1 MTDDEPSEPS
11 PDDHPAIRPRRLL
24 LFGEAVLAYITY
36 QLLTYWFLPALRD
49 PRQTFFGDVLVNGIA
64 PDRTGGAD
72 YLKRGIWPS
81 WARDSYG
88 GVPYTANIQHAVFFP
103 GNAPFLFLKTSTA
116 LEVVIATTV
125 AFGAW
130 SMYLYARHA
139 LRTRLWSALL
149 AGLAFGFGG
158 MSLQHVVLTNQLQA
172 IALMPLVL
180 LAAHCCLVD
189 GRLRH
194 VVLLGLAIGF
204 QFLAGHPEEWVYT
217 LIAVMLYGVSWA
229 LAGITRDARG
239 ALLRAVRGGV
249 RLSGGVVVF
258 VLLFGA
264 QLFPTLLLMSQSYR
278 QSADFHDQF
287 PLPRRIA
294 ANALLPDYGHRLIGE
309 NVGYIG
315 VVALALA
322 ALGLA
327 TRRPGL
333 RWVQIWM
340 AVISV
345 LGFILALG
353 NTDPV
358 ARFLIAN
365 VPVLAGFRVPSRYLL
380 LSTFGLAASAA
391 LGLDALLGERVG
403 LAVGAIRARVRL
415 GALAALVVGLG
426 TAFTLTVGGGTGPQR
441 SLLYWG
447 FAAVAAA
454 LAYIVASI
462 PIVPRALLALVL
474 LSVTAVELQHA
485 RPAAEFHDVAP
496 NAVYDDSG
504 STLAALEAIGGRYVT
519 RVAGPRAMTD
529 DAEKITVPA
538 GILGQQAQYYRAGRA
553 SKVAAR
559 FNQQSV
565 LHVET
570 PLGRDGGL
578 VPFATYKQF
587 MDRRLGV
594 RGNFVVGNYPQPP
607 SQWNYDTLD
616 FLAVRNFVTY
626 PLEPAEAAVLT
637 AHGFSKY
644 GSYAYVDVWSRP
656 ALPLARLVY
665 DTRVVA
671 DADQRLA
678 ALPGLGLSRTAL
690 VERPIGRLRAP
701 SAAPTVTTRLA
712 GVAKIINKVTTAS
725 PGLLVLA
732 DPSYPQWTVTVDGQ
746 RADLLR
752 VDHAFKG
759 VVVPAGIH
767 TVVFAY
773 DDRATEYGAV
783 LASLTVLGLLA
794 TVPIRLIRRRR
805 RPGTPDEGSLAGI
818 GW

>member
-1 MTDDEPSEPS
+1 MSDAERDGPR
-11 PDDHPAIRPRRLL
+11 RPGRLL
-24 LFGEAVLAYITY
+24 LLGEAVLAYVAY
-36 QLLTYWFLPALRD
+36 QLLTYWYLPALRD
-49 PRQTFFGDVLVNGIA
+49 SKQTFFGEVLVNGIA
-64 PDRTGGAD
+64 PDRTGGAN
-72 YLKRGIWPS
+72 YLKQGTWPS

-103 GNAPFLFLKTSTA
+103 GNAPFLFLKTSSA

-130 SMYLYARHA
+130 AMYLYARHA
-139 LRTRLWSALL
+139 LRTKVWSSLL

-180 LAAHCCLVD
+180 LAAHFCLVD

-217 LIAVMLYGVSWA
+217 LIAVVLYGVSWA
-229 LAGITRDARG
+229 IAGVTRDAR
-239 ALLRAVRGGV
+239 ASLLRAVRGGV
-249 RLSGGVVVF
+249 RLAGGIVVF

-264 QLFPTLLLMSQSYR
+264 QLFPTLLLMGQSYR
-278 QSADFHDQF
+278 ESADFHDQF
-287 PLPRRIA
+287 PLPRRLA
-294 ANALLPDYGHRLIGE
+294 ANSLLPDYGHLLVGE
-309 NVGYIG
+309 SVGYIG

-322 ALGLA
+322 ALGLV
-327 TRRPGL
+327 TRRQGL
-333 RWVQIWM
+333 RWVQVWV

-345 LGFILALG
+345 FGFVMALG
-353 NTDPV
+353 NVDPV

-365 VPVLAGFRVPSRYLL
+365 VPVLASFRVPTRYLL
-380 LSTFGLAASAA
+380 LTTFGLSAAAA
-391 LGLDALLGERVG
+391 LGLDALLGERIG

-426 TAFTLTVGGGTGPQR
+426 TAFALTVGGGTGPDH
-441 SLLYWG
+441 SLKKWTL
-447 FAAVAAA
+447 AA
-454 LAYIVASI
+454 LAAGLVYAVASI
-462 PIVPRALLALVL
+462 PVVPRALLALSL
-474 LSVTAVELQHA
+474 LAVTAIELQRA
-485 RPAAEFHDVAP
+485 RPAAEFHQVAP
-496 NAVYDDSG
+496 NVLYDDSG
-504 STLAALEAIGGRYVT
+504 STLQALHAIGGRYVT
-519 RVAGPRAMTD
+519 RVAGPRASTD
-529 DAEKITVPA
+529 DAAKIAVPA
-538 GILGQQAQYYRAGRA
+538 GIVGRQADYYRAGRTT
-553 SKVAAR
+553 KIAAR

-587 MDRRLGV
+587 MDRRLGIS
-594 RGNFVVGNYPQPP
+594 GNFVVGNYPQPP
-607 SQWNYDTLD
+607 SKWNYDTLD

-637 AHGFSKY
+637 AHGFSKQ
-644 GSYAYVDVWSRP
+644 GSYGYVDVWSRP
-656 ALPLARLVY
+656 ALPLARMVY

-671 DADQRLA
+671 DPDQRLA
-678 ALPGLGLSRTAL
+678 ALPGLALARTAVL
-690 VERPIGRLRAP
+690 EHAVGRLRAP
-701 SAAPTVTTRLA
+701 RTAPTVTTRLD
-712 GVAKIINKVTTAS
+712 GVAKIINQVTTTSA
-725 PGLLVLA
+725 GLLVLA
-732 DPSYPQWTVTVDGQ
+732 DPSYPQWTVTVDGA

-759 VVVPAGIH
+759 VVVPAGTH

-783 LASLTVLGLLA
+783 LALMTVLALVA
-794 TVPIRLIRRRR
+794 TVPIGLVRRRR
-805 RPGTPDEGSLAGI
+805 KRTSDEGSLEGL
-818 GW
+818 GL

>member
-1 MTDDEPSEPS
+1 MSDAERDGPR
-11 PDDHPAIRPRRLL
+11 RPGRLL
-24 LFGEAVLAYITY
+24 LLGEAVLAYVAY
-36 QLLTYWFLPALRD
+36 QLLTYWYLPALRD
-49 PRQTFFGDVLVNGIA
+49 SKQTFFGEVLVNGIA
-64 PDRTGGAD
+64 PDRTGGAN
-72 YLKRGIWPS
+72 YLKQGTWPS

-103 GNAPFLFLKTSTA
+103 GNAPFLFLKTSSA

-130 SMYLYARHA
+130 AMYLYARHA
-139 LRTRLWSALL
+139 LRTRVWSALL

-180 LAAHCCLVD
+180 LAAHFCLVD

-217 LIAVMLYGVSWA
+217 LIAVVLYGVSWA
-229 LAGITRDARG
+229 IAGVTRDAR
-239 ALLRAVRGGV
+239 ASLLRAVRGGV
-249 RLSGGVVVF
+249 RLAGGIVVF

-264 QLFPTLLLMSQSYR
+264 QLFPTLLLMGQSYR
-278 QSADFHDQF
+278 ESADFHDQF
-287 PLPRRIA
+287 PLPRRLA
-294 ANALLPDYGHRLIGE
+294 ANSLLPDYGHLLVGE
-309 NVGYIG
+309 SVGYIG

-322 ALGLA
+322 ALGLV
-327 TRRPGL
+327 TRRQGL
-333 RWVQIWM
+333 RWVQVWV

-345 LGFILALG
+345 FGFVMALG
-353 NTDPV
+353 NVDPV

-365 VPVLAGFRVPSRYLL
+365 VPVLASFRVPTRYLL
-380 LSTFGLAASAA
+380 LTTFGLSAAAA
-391 LGLDALLGERVG
+391 LGLDALLGERIG

-426 TAFTLTVGGGTGPQR
+426 TAFALTVGGGTGPDH
-441 SLLYWG
+441 SLKKWTL
-447 FAAVAAA
+447 AA
-454 LAYIVASI
+454 LAAGLVYAVASI
-462 PIVPRALLALVL
+462 PVVPRALLALSL
-474 LSVTAVELQHA
+474 LAVTAIELQRA
-485 RPAAEFHDVAP
+485 RPAAEFHQVAP
-496 NAVYDDSG
+496 NVLYDDSG
-504 STLAALEAIGGRYVT
+504 STLQALHAIGGRYVT
-519 RVAGPRAMTD
+519 RVAGPRASTD
-529 DAEKITVPA
+529 DAAKIAVPA
-538 GILGQQAQYYRAGRA
+538 GIVGRQADYYRAGRTT
-553 SKVAAR
+553 KIAAR

-587 MDRRLGV
+587 MDRRLGIS
-594 RGNFVVGNYPQPP
+594 GNFVVGNYPQPP
-607 SQWNYDTLD
+607 SKWNYDTLD

-637 AHGFSKY
+637 AHGFSKQ
-644 GSYAYVDVWSRP
+644 GSYGYVDVWSRP
-656 ALPLARLVY
+656 ALPLARMVY

-671 DADQRLA
+671 DPDQRLA
-678 ALPGLGLSRTAL
+678 ALPGLALARTAVL
-690 VERPIGRLRAP
+690 EHAVGRLRAP
-701 SAAPTVTTRLA
+701 RTAPTVTTRLD
-712 GVAKIINKVTTAS
+712 GVAKIINQVTTTSA
-725 PGLLVLA
+725 GLLVLA
-732 DPSYPQWTVTVDGQ
+732 DPSYPQWTVTVDGA

-759 VVVPAGIH
+759 VVVPAGTH

-783 LASLTVLGLLA
+783 LALMTVLALVA
-794 TVPIRLIRRRR
+794 TVPIGLVRRRR
-805 RPGTPDEGSLAGI
+805 KRTSDEGSLEGL
-818 GW
+818 GL

>member
-1 MTDDEPSEPS
+1 MSDAEGDGLR
-11 PDDHPAIRPRRLL
+11 RPGRLL
-24 LFGEAVLAYITY
+24 LLGEAVLAYVAY
-36 QLLTYWFLPALRD
+36 QLLTYWYLPALRD
-49 PRQTFFGDVLVNGIA
+49 SKQTFFGEVLVNGIA
-64 PDRTGGAD
+64 PDRTGGAN
-72 YLKRGIWPS
+72 YLRQGTWPS

-103 GNAPFLFLKTSTA
+103 GNAPFLFLKTSAA

-130 SMYLYARHA
+130 AMYLYARHA
-139 LRTRLWSALL
+139 LRTRVWSALL

-180 LAAHCCLVD
+180 LAAHFCLVD

-217 LIAVMLYGVSWA
+217 LIAVVLYGVSWA
-229 LAGITRDARG
+229 IAGVTRDAR
-239 ALLRAVRGGV
+239 ASLLRAVRGGV
-249 RLSGGVVVF
+249 RLAGGIVVF

-264 QLFPTLLLMSQSYR
+264 QLFPTLLLMGQSYR
-278 QSADFHDQF
+278 ESADFHDQF
-287 PLPRRIA
+287 PLPRRLA
-294 ANALLPDYGHRLIGE
+294 ANSLLPDYGHLLVGE
-309 NVGYIG
+309 SVGYIG

-322 ALGLA
+322 ALGLV
-327 TRRPGL
+327 TRRQGL
-333 RWVQIWM
+333 RWVQIWV

-345 LGFILALG
+345 FGFVMALG
-353 NTDPV
+353 NVDPV

-365 VPVLAGFRVPSRYLL
+365 VPVLASFRVPTRYLL
-380 LSTFGLAASAA
+380 LTTFGLSAAAA
-391 LGLDALLGERVG
+391 LGLDALLGERIG

-426 TAFTLTVGGGTGPQR
+426 TAFALTVGGGTGPDH
-441 SLLYWG
+441 SLKKWTL
-447 FAAVAAA
+447 AA
-454 LAYIVASI
+454 LAAGLVYAVASI
-462 PIVPRALLALVL
+462 PVLPRALLALSL
-474 LSVTAVELQHA
+474 LAVTAIELQRA
-485 RPAAEFHDVAP
+485 RPAAEFHQVAP
-496 NAVYDDSG
+496 NVLYDDSG
-504 STLAALEAIGGRYVT
+504 STLQALHAIGGRYVT
-519 RVAGPRAMTD
+519 RVAGPRASTD
-529 DAEKITVPA
+529 DAAKIAVPA
-538 GILGQQAQYYRAGRA
+538 GIVGRQADYYRAGRTT
-553 SKVAAR
+553 KIAAR

-587 MDRRLGV
+587 MDRRLGIS
-594 RGNFVVGNYPQPP
+594 GNFVVGNYPQPP
-607 SQWNYDTLD
+607 SKWNYDTLD

-626 PLEPAEAAVLT
+626 PLEPAEGAVLT
-637 AHGFSKY
+637 AHGFSKH
-644 GSYAYVDVWSRP
+644 GSYGYVDVWSRP
-656 ALPLARLVY
+656 ALPLARMVF

-671 DADQRLA
+671 DTDQRLA
-678 ALPGLGLSRTAL
+678 ALPGLALAKTAVL
-690 VERPIGRLRAP
+690 EHAVGRLRAP
-701 SAAPTVTTRLA
+701 RTAPTVTTRLD
-712 GVAKIINKVTTAS
+712 GVAKIINQVTTTSA
-725 PGLLVLA
+725 GLLVLA
-732 DPSYPQWTVTVDGQ
+732 DPSYPQWTVTVDGA

-759 VVVPAGIH
+759 VVVPAGTH

-783 LASLTVLGLLA
+783 LALMTVLALVA
-794 TVPIRLIRRRR
+794 TVPIGLVRRRR
-805 RPGTPDEGSLAGI
+805 KRTSDEGSLEGL
-818 GW
+818 GL

>member
-1 MTDDEPSEPS
+1 MSDAERAEPT
-11 PDDHPAIRPRRLL
+11 RPGRLL
-24 LFGEAVLAYITY
+24 LLGEAVLAYVAY
-36 QLLTYWFLPALRD
+36 QLLTYWYLPALRD
-49 PRQTFFGDVLVNGIA
+49 PKQTFFGEVLVNGIA
-64 PDRTGGAD
+64 PDRTGGAN
-72 YLKRGIWPS
+72 YLKHGTWPS

-130 SMYLYARHA
+130 AMYLYARHA
-139 LRTRLWSALL
+139 LRTRVWSALL

-180 LAAHCCLVD
+180 LAAHFCLVH

-217 LIAVMLYGVSWA
+217 LIAVVLYGVSWA
-229 LAGITRDARG
+229 LAGITRDAR
-239 ALLRAVRGGV
+239 ASLLRAVRGGV
-249 RLSGGVVVF
+249 RLAGGIVVF

-264 QLFPTLLLMSQSYR
+264 QLFPTLLLMSNSYR
-278 QSADFHDQF
+278 ESADFHDQF
-287 PLPRRIA
+287 PLPRAIA
-294 ANALLPDYGHRLIGE
+294 ANSLLPDYGHRLVGE
-309 NVGYIG
+309 SVGYIG

-322 ALGLA
+322 ALGLV
-327 TRRPGL
+327 TRRQGL
-333 RWVQIWM
+333 RWVQVWV

-345 LGFILALG
+345 FGFVMALG
-353 NTDPV
+353 NVDPV
-358 ARFLIAN
+358 ARFLIAH
-365 VPVLAGFRVPSRYLL
+365 VPVLASFRVPTRYLL
-380 LSTFGLAASAA
+380 LSTFGLAAAAA

-403 LAVGAIRARVRL
+403 LAVGAIRARLRL

-426 TAFTLTVGGGTGPQR
+426 TAFALTVGGGSGPEH
-441 SLLYWG
+441 SLKKWTL
-447 FAAVAAA
+447 AAVTAGLVYA
-454 LAYIVASI
+454 VASI
-462 PIVPRALLALVL
+462 PVVPRALLALSL
-474 LSVTAVELQHA
+474 LFVTAVELEQS
-485 RPAAEFHDVAP
+485 RPAAEFHQVAP
-496 NAVYDDSG
+496 NALYDDSG
-504 STLAALEAIGGRYVT
+504 STLQALKAIGGRYVT

-529 DAEKITVPA
+529 DAAKIAIPA
-538 GILGQQAQYYRAGRA
+538 GILGRQADYYRAGRTT
-553 SKVAAR
+553 KVAAR

-594 RGNFVVGNYPQPP
+594 TGNFVVGNYPQPP
-607 SQWNYDTLD
+607 SKWNYDTLD

-637 AHGFSKY
+637 AHGFSKH

-656 ALPLARLVY
+656 ALPLARMVY

-671 DADQRLA
+671 DPDQRLA
-678 ALPGLGLSRTAL
+678 ALRGLALAKTAVL
-690 VERPIGRLRAP
+690 EHAVGRLRAP
-701 SAAPTVTTRLA
+701 RTAPTVTTRLD
-712 GVAKIINKVTTAS
+712 GVAKIINQVTTTSA
-725 PGLLVLA
+725 GLLVLA
-732 DPSYPQWTVTVDGQ
+732 DPSYPQWTVTIDGAQ
-746 RADLLR
+746 ADLLR

-759 VVVPAGIH
+759 VVVPAGTH

-783 LASLTVLGLLA
+783 LALMTVLALVA
-794 TVPIRLIRRRR
+794 TVPIGLVRRRR
-805 RPGTPDEGSLAGI
+805 KQTSDEGSLEGL
-818 GW
+818 GL